1 MQLRNIKPQN
11 STQDK
16 TQQISELSL
25 GITDAT
31 NLRLLHEAI
40 SHVSR
45 VYDPLDLRPDALD
58 VALILKKLGVDTE
71 SLIAALLSDPRLR
84 NSQDSLTIELQFNPA
99 IANLVK
105 HVTWLNTFKECTES
119 SDYLPVEAEALHRML
134 LATVDD
140 VRAVVIKLAF
150 RLQRLRGLAN
160 ESKNIQKCV
169 AQETFGIYTPLANRL
184 GLSTL
189 QWEMEDLCFR
199 YQEPET
205 YASLAV
211 SMSEKRVY
219 RETYIEN
226 FVNYLQLATQDLDIA
241 ARIYGRPKHLCSIW
255 KKMRSKKLALNELAD
270 LLAIRIIVPD
280 LSDCYRV
287 LQRVHGEW
295 RNIVNE
301 FDDYIANPKEN
312 GYQSIHTA
320 IFGPENRI
328 VEIQIRTRE
337 MHDFAEHG
345 VAAHWRYKEGSNQ
358 DKALLK
364 SIAALRRLLD
374 NRIDDSTL
382 LEEFKTEFFND
393 RVLVLTPKKEVIDLP
408 KGATALDFAYSIH
421 TDIGH
426 QCIGAY
432 VNAQR
437 VPLSYALKSGECV
450 EILVDK
456 KSTPHFDWL
465 NERKRYVNTIRAK
478 ASIRQWFRLYF
489 KHDNNQFMVTSDTLQ
504 GIGKLQVKTSDCCN
518 PQPGDRI
525 MGELKQDEAINV
537 HRYDC
542 TKICSKR
549 FSEKH
554 NIVELYWGL
563 ESTREKVS
571 IHIDAF
577 DRQGLLLDITKLLNQ
592 SQCNVLK
599 ANTETDSVDQSV
611 AMELTFELNSRQEL
625 DLLLKKVL
633 RIANVLRV
641 VEL

>member
-1 MQLRNIKPQN
+1 M
-11 STQDK
+11 
-16 TQQISELSL
+16 SELFL
-25 GITDAT
+25 GIADGN
-31 NLRLLHEAI
+31 NLQMLHEAI
-40 SHVSR
+40 HRVSG
-45 VYDPLDLRPDALD
+45 VQDPLDLRPDALD

-71 SLIAALLSDPRLR
+71 TLIAALLSDPRLR

-105 HVTWLNTFKECTES
+105 HVTWLNTFKEFTEN
-119 SDYLPVEAEALHRML
+119 SDYLPVESEALHRML

-150 RLQRLRGLAN
+150 RLQRLKGLGN
-160 ESKNIQKCV
+160 ESKNIQQCIV
-169 AQETFGIYTPLANRL
+169 QETFGIYTPLANRL

-189 QWEMEDLCFR
+189 QWQMEDLCFR
-199 YQEPET
+199 YQEPQT
-205 YASLAV
+205 YASLAA

-226 FVNYLQLATQDLDIA
+226 FVDYLQVAMQGLNIEVK
-241 ARIYGRPKHLCSIW
+241 IYGRPKHLCSIW
-255 KKMRSKKLALNELAD
+255 KKMSHKKLALHELAD

-280 LSDCYRV
+280 LSDCYRA

-358 DKALLK
+358 DKALVK
-364 SIAALRRLLD
+364 SIAALRRLLE
-374 NRIDDSTL
+374 NRIDDGTL

-450 EILVDK
+450 EILMDT

-465 NERKRYVNTIRAK
+465 NERKQYVHTIRAK
-478 ASIRQWFRLYF
+478 ACIRQWFRLYF
-489 KHDNNQFMVTSDTLQ
+489 KRGNNQFMVTSDTLQ
-504 GIGKLQVKTSDCCN
+504 GIGKLKVTTSDCCN

-525 MGELKQDEAINV
+525 MGELKHDKAINV

-542 TKICSKR
+542 TKILSKR
-549 FSEKH
+549 FNEKH
-554 NIVELYWGL
+554 NIVELYWGQ
-563 ESTREKVS
+563 ESTREKIS

-633 RIANVLRV
+633 QVANVLHA